1 MGSLGNGLGNAM
13 TGSAYQSPGMVGGDG
28 GLLGALAGLGGAWMG
43 GHQSHP
49 DAVATGP
56 EAGDVY
62 GDESGDEDAIL
73 DDDFEEED
81 FEDEYSDYDDD

>member
-1 MGSLGNGLGNAM
+1 MGNGLGNAM

-28 GLLGALAGLGGAWMG
+28 GLLGALAGFGGAWMG

-49 DAVATGP
+49 DAVATAGP

-62 GDESGDEDAIL
+62 GYESEDEDAIL

-81 FEDEYSDYDDD
+81 FEDEYSDYDDDD